1 MFCLPVVIVLSEVL
15 AHPAEMTHHQST
27 TGLNGQSITLIF
39 TATNKLGIAVHLT
52 YMSLEESGEN
62 DKRGNQHPGVSVQFV

>member
-1 MFCLPVVIVLSEVL
+1 MFCLPVVIVLLEVL
-15 AHPAEMTHHQST
+15 AHPTEMTHHQST

-52 YMSLEESGEN
+52 YMSLEELGEN
-62 DKRGNQHPGVSVQFV
+62 KKGGNQHPRVSVQFI